1 MKKVSLL
8 LLFCIALLSCKKTV
22 EGETTAWNAN
32 KTKLNKLKANYP
44 AFASVLDNEMKE
56 AQAKWDEA
64 TKLSNEEEKL
74 KKMSEANYTFN
85 QGFVYDLDNL
95 ETKIKNINTKN
106 NDLLDGMTAKDVN
119 LSKSD
124 QKEIIRI
131 RDDARDVL
139 SEVKKS
145 LNKGDKSSSQA
156 YKTIENAKNAL
167 VEIERRID
175 MAQKAINDSKKKNT
189 DSQKDSTTTKKKK
202 RVS

>member
-1 MKKVSLL
+1 MKKISLL
-8 LLFCIALLSCKKTV
+8 LFLCIALLSCKKTV
-22 EGETTAWNAN
+22 EGETNAWNAN
-32 KTKLNKLKANYP
+32 KTKLSKLKANYP

-64 TKLSNEEEKL
+64 SKLSNEEEKL

-95 ETKIKNINTKN
+95 EMKMKNISNKS

-131 RDDARDVL
+131 RDDARDML
-139 SEVKKS
+139 SEIKKS

-156 YKTIENAKNAL
+156 YKTIQNAKNAL
-167 VEIERRID
+167 VDMERRMD
-175 MAQKAINDSKKKNT
+175 MAFKAINDSKIKNT
-189 DSQKDSTTTKKKK
+189 DSKKDSTTKKKK
-202 RVS
+202 KVS